1 MKIDILTIFPDFF
14 RGPLDYGIV
23 RRARE
28 TGLVEINIHDLR
40 AFTKDKHRTVDDR
53 PFGGG
58 EGMVLKPEP
67 IFECLESFGDVA
79 SREVRLSAGA
89 KQSVILLSA
98 QGRRLDQT
106 LAAELSA
113 LDRIVL
119 ICGRYEGVDERIS
132 EHLADRE
139 LSIGDYVLSGGELG
153 AAVIVETVTRLIP
166 GAVGN
171 QASTRQESFTD
182 VRSED
187 ARTES
192 FTVGAQLAGDG
203 PSSTCVSGG
212 LLDYPH
218 YTRPADFRG
227 MAVPEVLVNG
237 NHDQIRSWRR
247 KTALAKTL
255 RNRPDLLERV
265 ALTAVD
271 KELLAQIKLDQIKLV
286 QGTTDGDGA
295 SPVSTKDLS
304 AKDHGKS

>member
-28 TGLVEINIHDLR
+28 TGLVEITIHDLR

-79 SREVRLSAGA
+79 SREARLSPGA

-98 QGRRLDQT
+98 QGRRLDQS
-106 LAAELSA
+106 LAAELST

-139 LSIGDYVLSGGELG
+139 VSIGDYVLSGGELG
-153 AAVIVETVTRLIP
+153 AAVIVDTVTRLIP

-171 QASTRQESFTD
+171 SASTRQESFT
-182 VRSED
+182 EH
-187 ARTES
+187 AELH
-192 FTVGAQLAGDG
+192 GEG

-227 MAVPEVLVNG
+227 MVVPEVLVNG
-237 NHDQIRSWRR
+237 NHEEIRSWRR
-247 KTALAKTL
+247 RMALAKTL

-265 ALTAVD
+265 ALTAED
-271 KELLAQIKLDQIKLV
+271 EELLDLIRLDQIKLAQSV
-286 QGTTDGDGA
+286 PTETGQA
-295 SPVSTKDLS
+295 PSLQ
-304 AKDHGKS
+304 KSKS